1 VITRQAHVQYEVVSL
16 GGVVSEATVVPRVH
30 GVSRELT
37 VDTRVSLLDALRD
50 HLGLTGTKEGCDQGA
65 YGACTNSRWRPRR
78 SR

>member
-1 VITRQAHVQYEVVSL
+1 VITRQRTSSTKWLVS
-16 GGVVSEATVVPRVH
+16 GVWFPRATVVPRVN